1 MKKKLTWNTIF
12 LLFSLYTTQFLG
24 LGFFIEA
31 FIGILRQ
38 NGVSLENLGF
48 IYMLGLFWVF
58 RFLWAPFIDK
68 IYFKKMGHYR
78 AWILIFQSLMVITL
92 LFIALLHIDK
102 NLPLI
107 IILSVFFAFFA
118 ASQNIALDAFAF
130 KVTFKRERSLINGI
144 KAAGGLIGMILGGGF
159 GLILYSKLGWHPT
172 MFIMAILTAISLIQ
186 IFIYSEPK
194 MKHANFIEKVDY
206 KQYLTFWKTKEK
218 KLWFILL
225 FLYPITISSAFGIT
239 TPLLVDLNWSLDK
252 IGFAVHIV
260 GYGIGFLASFAT
272 SFLINKFGRKI
283 ILIVAAIGQIVGILM
298 LFLIFK
304 YHENEFLVMFIV
316 GFIFLFYTPSQVL
329 MTTLMMDLSSNK
341 SPASQFAIQHSIYM
355 FSGIFFSSM
364 SVSLSGVL
372 GYEKIIIVCAFIGLF
387 SIYFS
392 TKIEFILKRNKNERN
407 QAFNGS

>member
-1 MKKKLTWNTIF
+1 MKKKLTFTTII

-24 LGFFIEA
+24 LGFFVEA
-31 FIGILRQ
+31 FVGILRQ
-38 NGVSLENLGF
+38 NGVPLENLGF

-92 LFIALLHIDK
+92 CIIALLNVED
-102 NLPLI
+102 NLALI
-107 IILSVFFAFFA
+107 IYLSMFFAFFA

-130 KVTFKRERSLINGI
+130 KVTFKRQRSLINGI
-144 KAAGGLIGMILGGGF
+144 KAGGGLVGMVLGGGF
-159 GLILYSKLGWHPT
+159 GLILYSKFGWQYT
-172 MFIMAILTAISLIQ
+172 LFVMAIFTSISLLQ
-186 IFIYSEPK
+186 IFIYTEPK
-194 MKHANFIEKVDY
+194 MKHSNFIEKVDY
-206 KQYLTFWKTKEK
+206 KQYLTFWKTKKK

-225 FLYPITISSAFGIT
+225 LFYPATISSAFGMI

-252 IGFAVHIV
+252 IGFSVHIV
-260 GYGIGFLASFAT
+260 GYGIGFLASFTA
-272 SFLINKFGRKI
+272 SFLISKFGKKN
-283 ILIVAAIGQIVGILM
+283 ILIIAALGQIVGILM
-298 LFLIFK
+298 LLLIFEH
-304 YHENEFLVMFIV
+304 HENELIVMLII
-316 GFIFLFYTPSQVL
+316 GFVFLFYTPSQVL

-355 FSGIFFSSM
+355 FSGIFFSSI
-364 SVSLSGVL
+364 SVSLSGIL
-372 GYEKIIIVCAFIGLF
+372 GYEKIIIICAFIGLI

-392 TKIEFILKRNKNERN
+392 TKIEFIIKRNKNERN